1 MHEVFFNFKGCLFN
15 LIPNSKFMY
24 GKDYPNVPANIFA
37 KYKRRVLFTV
47 LLADFYQKT
56 LIIID
61 MNSVYK

>member
-1 MHEVFFNFKGCLFN
+1 
-15 LIPNSKFMY
+15 MY